1 MRVFKMFPNRS
12 SSLVSVGIA
21 LTLWFCVLAQQKKTP
36 LTIQAP
42 GPSTHAASGVSFTD
56 GAGDAGLGG
65 FRHLSGA
72 PAKDYLIETTGS
84 GCAFLDYD
92 NDGWLDIYLVNGAT
106 LDVLRDKTKA
116 PRAALYRNN
125 HDGGFTDVTDRARVA
140 NERWGQGVC
149 VGDFD
154 NDGWEDLYVSNFGRN
169 RLYRNNHDGTFTD
182 VAEKAGVTAGGW
194 STGCAFGDYNG
205 DGRLDLFVAGYITLD
220 LNNLPPAGTG
230 SVVAGGKTDEGK
242 GAGAM
247 GAAYVAGSGSCQ
259 YRGQRVMC
267 GPLGLKG
274 APDHLFRNNGDGTF
288 TEVSKQAGV
297 DDSARYYGLGVA
309 WFDYDDDGRPDL
321 IVANDSTP
329 NYLYHNKGDG
339 TFEDVSYLSG
349 AALNENGRAQAHM
362 GVAIGDYDG
371 DGRDDIHIT
380 NFADDSNVLYHND
393 GGGIFTDVTFAS
405 GLGEVSIPFLGWG
418 TNFFDYDNDGALDLL
433 VVNGHVYPIADVAD
447 WGTSY
452 KQRPLLFRNV
462 KGKFYEIG
470 SSAGAAFNL
479 PRASRGSAI
488 GDFDN
493 DGDLDI
499 LINNI
504 DDAPTLL
511 RNDGGASAGHW
522 LGVKLVGDPKR
533 KSPRDAIGATVL
545 CTVGGKTMRAE
556 VASGRSY
563 NSQSDLRVH
572 FGLGAFTKVDRLEVR
587 WPNGKAEQYAIK
599 AVDRIIT
606 LEQGVKP

>member
-1 MRVFKMFPNRS
+1 MNFQI
-12 SSLVSVGIA
+12 LVCGA
-21 LTLWFCVLAQQKKTP
+21 LLFSFSALAQQKKLP
-36 LTIQAP
+36 LTLQAP
-42 GPSTHAASGVSFTD
+42 GPSAHAASGVSFADVT
-56 GAGDAGLGG
+56 GVAGLGG
-65 FRHLSGA
+65 FRHLSGSA
-72 PAKDYLIETTGS
+72 GKDYLVETTGS

-106 LDVLRDKTKA
+106 LDALRGRTKS
-116 PRAALYRNN
+116 PRAALYRN
-125 HDGGFTDVTDRARVA
+125 DREGGFTDVTDKAGVA

-149 VGDFD
+149 AGDFD
-154 NDGWEDLYVSNFGRN
+154 NDGWQDIYVTNFGRN

-182 VAEKAGVTAGGW
+182 IGEKAGVTAGGW

-205 DGRLDLFVAGYITLD
+205 DGLLDLFVAGYITLD
-220 LNNLPPAGTG
+220 LDNLPPAGTG
-230 SVVAGGKTDEGK
+230 DIAGGKKGERKTDG
-242 GAGAM
+242 GM
-247 GAAYVAGSGSCQ
+247 GAAYVAGSSSCQ
-259 YRGQRVMC
+259 YRGLRVMC

-274 APDHLFRNNGDGTF
+274 APDYLFRNNGDGTF
-288 TEVSKQAGV
+288 TDVSKQAGV
-297 DDSARYYGLGVA
+297 DDSAGYYGLGVA
-309 WFDYDDDGRPDL
+309 WFDSDDDGLLDL

-329 NYLYHNKGDG
+329 NYLYHNRGNG

-362 GVAIGDYDG
+362 GVAIGDYSG
-371 DGRDDIHIT
+371 DGLDDIHIT
-380 NFADDSNVLYHND
+380 NFADDSNVLYRSD
-393 GGGIFTDVTFAS
+393 GGGNFTDVTYAS

-418 TNFFDYDNDGALDLL
+418 TNFFDYDNDGATDLL
-433 VVNGHVYPIADVAD
+433 VVNGHVYPVADNAD

-452 KQRPLLFRNV
+452 RQRPLLFRNV
-462 KGKFYEIG
+462 KGRFHEIG
-470 SSAGAAFNL
+470 SGAGAALNL

-511 RNDGGASAGHW
+511 RNDGANRAGHW
-522 LGVKLVGDPKR
+522 LGVRLIGDVKR
-533 KSPRDAIGATVL
+533 KSPRDAIGATIL
-545 CTVGGKTMRAE
+545 CTAGGKTRRAE

-563 NSQSDLRVH
+563 NSQSDLRAH
-572 FGLGAFTKVDRLEVR
+572 FGLGKTTKVDRLEVR
-587 WPNGKAEQYAIK
+587 WPNGKAEQYVIK

-606 LEQGVKP
+606 IEQGKGSR